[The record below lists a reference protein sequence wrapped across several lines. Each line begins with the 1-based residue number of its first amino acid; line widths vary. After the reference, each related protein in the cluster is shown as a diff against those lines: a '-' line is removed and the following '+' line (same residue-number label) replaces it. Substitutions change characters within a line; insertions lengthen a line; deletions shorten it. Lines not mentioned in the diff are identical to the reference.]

1 MKEKRENGN
10 FWGNEAAE
18 RDDKS
23 DVDDGDAKDASTAAA
38 KRRDNL
44 LRRHFLRRGLRRLL
58 PSFMSV
64 WRRPHGRHVP
74 KRVSARCHSHHAQS
88 HDQDPGAAREQVNGC
103 SIVHHL
109 LVFQ

>member
-1 MKEKRENGN
+1 MKENRENGN
-10 FWGNEAAE
+10 FWGNEAAD

-38 KRRDNL
+38 KRRDNI
-44 LRRHFLRRGLRRLL
+44 LRRQFFRRGLWRLL

-64 WRRPHGRHVP
+64 WRRSNGRHVP
-74 KRVSARCHSHHAQS
+74 KRVTTRCHSHHAQS
-88 HDQDPGAAREQVNGC
+88 NDQDPGAARKQVC
-103 SIVHHL
+103 SIAHNL